1 MNFLKRL
8 ELNGFKSFA
17 GKTILDFPA
26 GITAIVGPNGSGKSN
41 IVDAIRWL
49 LGEREAKNLRG
60 ARAED
65 LIFAGTPNRPRLGL
79 AQASLH
85 FENKNGFF
93 PVDFSEISVSREVNR
108 DNVSRYFLNS
118 SEVRLKDII
127 DFFARA
133 RLGTKGFIIVSQG
146 QSDLFIKATPSERR
160 EMIEEMLGL
169 REYQLK
175 KTRAE
180 NRLSQTKINLDKVQA
195 LLEEIAP
202 HLRSL
207 KRQTSRWE
215 KRGMLE
221 EELKNLENSFFGSRY
236 HSLNQEIARIEKE
249 VESHKGEFTQ
259 LLEEKRRAEYRQK
272 EVEAQE
278 PKERAE
284 LKVIKNE
291 TSELLQKQQQ
301 IQKELGRL
309 EAQLEI
315 GDKSDAS
322 SPSTEKV
329 VALVKNLRAK
339 LKSALEDGG
348 DLKAVIHQI
357 IREIDQVIE
366 AGHNSNEISISKEL
380 KAKFENVNKEFKIIE
395 SKLLDLREK
404 EKNLEKSQEHFYE
417 LFKSAMMA
425 VENAKAKIEE
435 WESANQKRLF
445 EKERLEMRRDELR
458 RQIIEAGRHPHE
470 FESLS
475 QSVLAHIEES
485 ESRELEKRIFRLRGD
500 LASLGEID
508 QAIVKEAKE
517 TEERHE
523 FLNREHEDI
532 EKARIDLIN
541 LINELT
547 EKIQVEFDEAMGKI
561 NHEFSNFFAI
571 MFGGGHARLKVKRSL
586 PKSPVSEITEGE
598 PEVKEA
604 ESEESSAKK
613 PREEGIEIELSL
625 PRKRINS
632 LDVLSGGERSL
643 VGIAALFAMISVSPP
658 PFLVLDEIDAALD
671 ERNTKRFAEIL
682 KEFSR
687 KTQFVIVTHNRS
699 TMEVA
704 DVLYGVTLNQDG
716 TSKILSLKLESAE
729 GG

>member
-17 GKTILDFPA
+17 GKTTLDFPA

-146 QSDLFIKATPSERR
+146 QSDIFIKATPSERR

-180 NRLSQTKINLDKVQA
+180 NRLSQTKINLEKVKA

-215 KRGMLE
+215 KRGMLK

-236 HSLNQEIARIEKE
+236 HSLNQEITRIEKE
-249 VESHKGEFTQ
+249 IESHKGELTQ

-309 EAQLEI
+309 EVQLEI
-315 GDKSDAS
+315 GDKSDVS

-329 VALVKNLRAK
+329 LALVKNLRTK

-348 DLKAVIHQI
+348 DLNAVIHQI

-366 AGHNSNEISISKEL
+366 AGQNSNEISISKEL
-380 KAKFENVNKEFKIIE
+380 KAKFENVNKEFKTIE
-395 SKLLDLREK
+395 AKLLDLREK

-458 RQIIEAGRHPHE
+458 RQIVEAGRHPHE

-508 QAIVKEAKE
+508 QAIIKEAKE

-532 EKARIDLIN
+532 EKARVDLIN

-586 PKSPVSEITEGE
+586 PKPPVSEIVEGE
-598 PEVKEA
+598 PEAKEA
-604 ESEESSAKK
+604 ESEESSSKK

-687 KTQFVIVTHNRS
+687 KTQFVIITHNRS

-716 TSKILSLKLESAE
+716 TSKILSLKLESVN
-729 GG
+729 

>member
-17 GKTILDFPA
+17 GKTTLDFPA

-49 LGEREAKNLRG
+49 LGEREAKNLRS

-146 QSDLFIKATPSERR
+146 QSDIFIKATPSERR

-180 NRLSQTKINLDKVQA
+180 NRLSQTKINLEKVQA

-215 KRGMLE
+215 KRGVLE
-221 EELKNLENSFFGSRY
+221 DELKNLENSFFGSRY
-236 HSLNQEIARIEKE
+236 HSLNQEITRIEKE
-249 VESHKGEFTQ
+249 IENHKGELTQ

-315 GDKSDAS
+315 GDKSDVS

-329 VALVKNLRAK
+329 LALVKNLRAK
-339 LKSALEDGG
+339 LKSALENGG
-348 DLKAVIHQI
+348 DLKATIHQI

-366 AGHNSNEISISKEL
+366 AGHNPNGISISKEL
-380 KAKFENVNKEFKIIE
+380 REKFENVNKEFKTIE
-395 SKLLDLREK
+395 AKLLDLREK

-417 LFKSAMMA
+417 LFKSAMMT

-458 RQIIEAGRHPHE
+458 RQIVEAGRHPHE

-475 QSVLAHIEES
+475 QSVLAHIEEA
-485 ESRELEKRIFRLRGD
+485 ESRDLEKRIFRLRGD

-532 EKARIDLIN
+532 EKARVDLIN

-561 NHEFSNFFAI
+561 NHEFSNFFSI

-586 PKSPVSEITEGE
+586 PKPPVSEITEGE
-598 PEVKEA
+598 PEIKEV
-604 ESEESSAKK
+604 ESEESAAKK

-716 TSKILSLKLESAE
+716 TSKILSLKLEPAV
-729 GG
+729 